1 MSEEEED
8 GRKVIN
14 VKIRKKRNGVG
25 GGWGEVSEWWDG
37 RGLGP
42 GMHSPRGGPEVGF
55 IGL

>member
-42 GMHSPRGGPEVGF
+42 GMHSPRGGA
-55 IGL
+55 